1 MIHFRGGIAVKQG
14 TKTALTVCAVTAML
28 GAACA
33 SRYQNTPQAQLLRY
47 LKHAEYTV
55 IHPVSVQCGF
65 DKNGTAVTAAEIR
78 FAFSINES
86 EQTDALIHDVFRA
99 RAAAERY
106 LAEHRAELPETP
118 VSMVFQDAY
127 DSSATVMWVANYSE
141 KGWYFGESR
150 ASDMGQLSFG
160 SFSAEYGSLDS
171 FADAPQFEMLAL
183 DRFRSG
189 ELTALDGQTG
199 ILRLDL
205 GHSQLDAESA
215 AAEAFRAKHPD
226 CALSVNGKT
235 VQTATAKMGESP

>member
-1 MIHFRGGIAVKQG
+1 MKAN
-14 TKTALTVCAVTAML
+14 TKTVLTVCAVIAML

-33 SRYQNTPQAQLLRY
+33 SRYQNTPQQKFLRY

-118 VSMVFQDAY
+118 VSMVFLRPILSDTGPKTSIPSAKNKKNTTSVRFMVESVVLKYDAMSGRAGIY
-127 DSSATVMWVANYSE
+127 MSVESGAMALHMVISAIIPPLPSRGWCTFISVTFSFPVM
-141 KGWYFGESR
+141 FF
-150 ASDMGQLSFG
+150 SFVN
-160 SFSAEYGSLDS
+160 SVH
-171 FADAPQFEMLAL
+171 
-183 DRFRSG
+183 
-189 ELTALDGQTG
+189 
-199 ILRLDL
+199 LR
-205 GHSQLDAESA
+205 G
-215 AAEAFRAKHPD
+215 R
-226 CALSVNGKT
+226 GKRLQPT
-235 VQTATAKMGESP
+235 